1 LVFIIKKALLT
12 VLIDARI
19 KKKDSYLLAETADN
33 LKIVTICTGKEAEL

>member
-19 KKKDSYLLAETADN
+19 NRKDSYLPAETADN